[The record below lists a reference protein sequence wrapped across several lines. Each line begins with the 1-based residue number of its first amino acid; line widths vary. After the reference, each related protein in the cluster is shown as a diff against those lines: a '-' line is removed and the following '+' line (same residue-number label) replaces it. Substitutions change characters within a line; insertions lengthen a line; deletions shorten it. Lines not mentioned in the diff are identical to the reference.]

1 MSEIQH
7 FLLVFDHHRGELV
20 EVQSFGDDAERAL
33 SAYAAVE
40 ERHRSDPQMD
50 IVLVGSDSLDTVKIT
65 HANYWAGVPTSR
77 FLAGI

>member
-1 MSEIQH
+1 MVVEDEQKV
-7 FLLVFDHHRGELV
+7 LDLVDRPVLD
-20 EVQSFGDDAERAL
+20 VQSFGDDSERAL
-33 SAYAAVE
+33 RAYAADE

-65 HANYWAGVPTSR
+65 HANYWAGAPTSR